1 MQAEKQELTIL
12 FCDLL
17 GSTELTERLPLDHF
31 LEVMQSYHQCL
42 YQCITMHY
50 GYVAQHLGDG
60 IMAYF
65 GFPVKFASAPVN
77 AVKAGFSLL
86 QQVPEMVEK
95 NLRRFD
101 IDLSIRISI
110 HTGTV
115 VMVDLGIGDRKER
128 LALGGPPN
136 VAARLQNLAPVNGI
150 LVSEATYQLTKDQF
164 DYDEMGSYS
173 VKGVSEKIRC
183 FQPRMPVLH

>member
-1 MQAEKQELTIL
+1 MQAEKQDLTIL

-17 GSTELTERLPLDHF
+17 GSTELAEKLPLDHF

-65 GFPVKFASAPVN
+65 GYPVKFDTAPIN
-77 AVKAGFSLL
+77 AIKAGFSLL
-86 QQVPEMVEK
+86 EQVPILVEN
-95 NLRRFD
+95 NLQKFD
-101 IDLSIRISI
+101 VELSIRISV
-110 HTGTV
+110 HTGIV

-136 VAARLQNLAPVNGI
+136 IAARLQNLAPVNGI
-150 LVSEATYQLTKDQF
+150 VVSETTFHLTKDQF
-164 DYDEMGSYS
+164 SFINLGSHS
-173 VKGVSEKIRC
+173 IKGVSEKMVC
-183 FQPRMPVLH
+183 YQPRTRIK

>member
-17 GSTELTERLPLDHF
+17 GSTELTQRLELDHF
-31 LEVMQSYHQCL
+31 LEVMQRYHQCL
-42 YQCITMHY
+42 YQCTTMHY

-60 IMAYF
+60 MMAYF
-65 GFPVKFASAPVN
+65 GYPVKFASAPAN
-77 AVKAGFSLL
+77 AIKAGFSML
-86 QQVPEMVEK
+86 QQVPAMVK
-95 NLRRFD
+95 QNLHQFG
-101 IDLSIRISI
+101 IDLSIRVSI

-136 VAARLQNLAPVNGI
+136 VAARLQNLAPINSIV
-150 LVSEATYQLTKDQF
+150 LSEATYELTKDLFVYQ
-164 DYDEMGSYS
+164 ELGSFS
-173 VKGVSEKIRC
+173 VKGVTEKIRC
-183 FQPRMPVLH
+183 FQPLSPV

>member
-1 MQAEKQELTIL
+1 MQVEKQELTIL

-17 GSTELTERLPLDHF
+17 GSTEMAEDLSLDHF

-65 GFPVKFASAPVN
+65 GYPVKFDSAPVN

-86 QQVPEMVEK
+86 EQVPVLVRD
-95 NLRRFD
+95 NLQKFG

-136 VAARLQNLAPVNGI
+136 ISARLQNLAPVNGI
-150 LVSEATYQLTKDQF
+150 VVSEATYLLTKEQF
-164 DYDEMGSYS
+164 EYHSLGMHSI
-173 VKGVSEKIRC
+173 KGVSEQMHCYRPLLLKA
-183 FQPRMPVLH
+183 

>member
-1 MQAEKQELTIL
+1 MQGEKQDLTIL

-17 GSTELTERLPLDHF
+17 GSTELAENLALDDF
-31 LEVMQSYHQCL
+31 LEVMQGYHNVL
-42 YQCITMHY
+42 YQGITMHY

-65 GFPVKFASAPVN
+65 GYPVKFDSAPIH

-86 QQVPEMVEK
+86 EQIPIFVEEK
-95 NLRRFD
+95 LKRFGVK
-101 IDLSIRISI
+101 LSIRVSI

-136 VAARLQNLAPVNGI
+136 ISARLQTLAPVDGI
-150 LVSEATYQLTKDQF
+150 VVSEATYQLTKNNF
-164 DYDEMGSYS
+164 EYRCLGSHAI
-173 VKGVSEKIRC
+173 KGVAEKILC
-183 FQPRMPVLH
+183 FQPLSIA

>member
-17 GSTELTERLPLDHF
+17 GSTELAEKLSLDHF
-31 LEVMQSYHQCL
+31 LEIMQRYHECL

-65 GFPVKFASAPVN
+65 GFPVKFSIAPSN

-86 QQVPEMVEK
+86 EQVPQMVK
-95 NLRRFD
+95 NNFLKD
-101 IDLSIRISI
+101 GIDLSIRISV

-115 VMVDLGIGDRKER
+115 VMVDLGIGERKER

-136 VAARLQNLAPVNGI
+136 IAARLQNLAPVNGI
-150 LVSEATYQLTKDQF
+150 VVSEATYELTKNQF
-164 DYDEMGSYS
+164 DYETLGGYS
-173 VKGVSEKIRC
+173 IKGVAEKMNCYRPILRTTS
-183 FQPRMPVLH
+183 

>member
-1 MQAEKQELTIL
+1 MQAEKQDLTIL

-17 GSTELTERLPLDHF
+17 GSTEMAEDLSLDHF
-31 LEVMQSYHQCL
+31 LEVMQSYHDCL
-42 YQCITMHY
+42 YQGITMHY

-65 GFPVKFASAPVN
+65 GYPVKFDTAPVN
-77 AVKAGFSLL
+77 AIKAGFTLL
-86 QQVPEMVEK
+86 EKVPVLVRE
-95 NLRRFD
+95 NLGKFG

-136 VAARLQNLAPVNGI
+136 IAARLQNLAPVNGI
-150 LVSEATYQLTKDQF
+150 VVSETTYLLTQDQF
-164 DYDEMGSYS
+164 EFQSLGLHSI
-173 VKGVSEKIRC
+173 KGVSEKMHCYRPIARKI
-183 FQPRMPVLH
+183 